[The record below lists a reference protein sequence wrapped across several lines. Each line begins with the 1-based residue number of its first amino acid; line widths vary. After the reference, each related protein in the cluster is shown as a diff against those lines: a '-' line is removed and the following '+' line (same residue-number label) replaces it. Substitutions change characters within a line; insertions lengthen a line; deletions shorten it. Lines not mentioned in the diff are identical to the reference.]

1 MKPWLKTL
9 LKLAVTALA
18 FYLVFRQVSWT
29 ALRDT
34 LAGINPLWFL
44 AAFLLYNLS
53 QVLSSWRLLG
63 FYHNLN
69 LPIGF
74 RQNLAVY
81 YRAMFY
87 GLFLPGGV
95 SGDAYKVMTYQK
107 QFQQPYRSLIMAT
120 LSDRVTGLA
129 MLMSILGVLV
139 ILVSPY
145 LPIPV
150 KAWPW
155 LLAAAIGIGWV
166 LVYGIGR
173 RFAAIHTSQIPMAAL
188 QSAGVQT
195 LQLLAFFCILQGMG
209 IPPAEW
215 IRYAVLFYA
224 GSILSSL
231 PVSMGG
237 MGMREWAMV
246 TGSGLFGLA
255 SAPAFAASFSFFLV
269 SSCSALAGAAVRI
282 PDAKPLQNPETVS

>member
-18 FYLVFRQVSWT
+18 FYLVFRQISWT
-29 ALRDT
+29 ELRKT
-34 LAGINPLWFL
+34 LSDINPLWFA
-44 AAFLLYNLS
+44 AAFILYNLS
-53 QVLSSWRLLG
+53 QVLSSRRLLG
-63 FYHNLN
+63 FYHNLG

-107 QFQQPYRSLIMAT
+107 QYQQPYRNLIVAT

-129 MLMSILGVLV
+129 MLMTILGILV
-139 ILVSPY
+139 ITVDRY
-145 LPIPV
+145 LPIPI

-155 LLAAAIGIGWV
+155 ILAAAIGIGW
-166 LVYGIGR
+166 LIVYGVGR
-173 RFAAIHTSQIPMAAL
+173 RFAPVHRPQIPKAAL
-188 QSAGVQT
+188 QSAGVQV
-195 LQLLAFFCILQGMG
+195 LQLLAFCCILEGMA
-209 IPPAEW
+209 IPPGEW
-215 IRYAVLFYA
+215 TRYAVLFYS

-269 SSCSALAGAAVRI
+269 SSFSALAGAAVRI
-282 PDAKPLQNPETVS
+282 PEGNPSQKPDAAS